1 MPIRQHRSFPA
12 IVALWFGALF
22 GLGSLAVRASL
33 LETLVVSLQIDRL
46 IPAAAAPLG
55 DTARI
60 LIALMLTALGALL
73 GAVIGLRIARAR
85 RGASEREEVASL
97 SGAPAD
103 QLSTDQLSTD
113 VESVADA
120 QPLIPAPDKIAD
132 PQPGLVR
139 RRGLLAVSESD
150 RRDHYPDTASLLVSA
165 PQILNIAEIDL
176 AAPAEVAGAVA
187 DEPPQTNDLEA
198 LDMVSLAERLVNNL
212 NNRRTQNEADV
223 PVPANEAIINAEPEV
238 AIAAEAPHEVGA
250 DELDSEDEE
259 TIDEDIGYSS
269 LLDLSRAPERRQ
281 TFVRLQDEPAA
292 AAFSEEP
299 VVIFPGQAARAAAA
313 AQTKAGSDT
322 GAGPASDEGS
332 LAAPIGIR
340 RFGSLASPAQVQP
353 GNEVQGKAALDS
365 AETERALREALT
377 SLQRMTGTA

>member
-22 GLGSLAVRASL
+22 GLGSLVIRPSL
-33 LETLVVSLQIDRL
+33 LESLVVSAQIDRL

-60 LIALMLTALGALL
+60 LIALGLTAFGALL
-73 GAVIGLRIARAR
+73 GAAIALRIARPR
-85 RGASEREEVASL
+85 RESREQEEVASL
-97 SGAPAD
+97 SEAPAD
-103 QLSTDQLSTD
+103 QLSADD
-113 VESVADA
+113 ESAADA
-120 QPLIPAPDKIAD
+120 KPQIPAPAEIEAE
-132 PQPGLVR
+132 QPVLGR
-139 RRGLLAVSESD
+139 RRGLLALSEDDSSD
-150 RRDHYPDTASLLVSA
+150 GNPESAALLVGA
-165 PQILNIAEIDL
+165 PQILNIAEIDF
-176 AAPAEVAGAVA
+176 AAPAQVAVA
-187 DEPPQTNDLEA
+187 EADAPLQTDDLEA

-212 NNRRTQNEADV
+212 NNRRTQNDAV
-223 PVPANEAIINAEPEV
+223 GAVPASEAIINAEPEV
-238 AIAAEAPHEVGA
+238 AIAAEAQHEVGA
-250 DELDSEDEE
+250 VELDVEDEETIDE

-292 AAFSEEP
+292 AVFSEEP

-313 AQTKAGSDT
+313 A
-322 GAGPASDEGS
+322 PAP
-332 LAAPIGIR
+332 APVGIR
-340 RFGSLASPAQVQP
+340 RFGSLTSPAQEQP
-353 GNEVQGKAALDS
+353 STEVNDKAALDP